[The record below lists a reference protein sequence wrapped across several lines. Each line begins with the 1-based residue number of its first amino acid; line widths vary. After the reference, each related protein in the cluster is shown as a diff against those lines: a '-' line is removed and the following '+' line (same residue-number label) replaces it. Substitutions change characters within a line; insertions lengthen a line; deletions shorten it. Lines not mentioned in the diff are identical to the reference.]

1 MTHCE
6 TVTLMQTPLALFNGS
21 YVGERPTGI
30 GVVARDL
37 AAALGPEQV
46 PALWPQGMAPD
57 QGSAGHARPVVVD
70 PNATPVV
77 VARQWCAAVV
87 IAVAGSPLVGR
98 GAFGGVGP

>member
-1 MTHCE
+1 
-6 TVTLMQTPLALFNGS
+6 MQTPLALFNGS

-57 QGSAGHARPVVVD
+57 QGSAGHARRLWWTQTQLPSLWR
-70 PNATPVV
+70 A
-77 VARQWCAAVV
+77 
-87 IAVAGSPLVGR
+87 
-98 GAFGGVGP
+98 